1 MNARTFPQTTASLLS
16 TLQLSDSLFPSGRY
30 TLSHG
35 LEMFVETGR
44 VHDAA
49 SLEKVIRDYL
59 IQSLARCE
67 AVTVAAAWQAAFD
80 DDIETLIAIDRHLH
94 ALRLPT
100 EASAASV
107 RTGNQFIRT
116 ALKLVDDDLLRRF
129 QTEVEAGR
137 AIGGHATVIGMVTV
151 AWQIDRYSAVLSE
164 LYAYTAALVSAALR
178 LIRLDH
184 VDAQAMVLRLHGA
197 METAATVAID
207 TPYQD
212 MQAFAP
218 MIDIMQMQHERSRM
232 RMFAS

>member
-1 MNARTFPQTTASLLS
+1 MTVGAFPQTAGSLLG

-49 SLEKVIRDYL
+49 TLRSVIQDYL
-59 IQSLARCE
+59 LQSLARCE
-67 AVTVAAAWQAAFD
+67 AVAVAAAWQAATD
-80 DDIETLIAIDRHLH
+80 DDLYTLIDIDRHLH

-100 EASAASV
+100 EASTASV

-116 ALKLVDDDLLRRF
+116 ALQLVDDDLLRRF
-129 QTEVEAGR
+129 QAEVDAGR
-137 AIGGHATVIGMVTV
+137 TIGGHATVIGMVTV
-151 AWQIDRYSAVLSE
+151 AWGIDQTTAVLSE

-184 VDAQAMVLRLHGA
+184 VDAQAMVLRLHA
-197 METAATVAID
+197 DMEAASAVAID
-207 TPYQD
+207 TPYRD

>member
-1 MNARTFPQTTASLLS
+1 MIVGTFAQSAGSLLG

-35 LEMFVETGR
+35 LEMFVESGR
-44 VHDAA
+44 VHDEA
-49 SLEKVIRDYL
+49 SLRLVIHDYL
-59 IQSLARCE
+59 LQSLARCE
-67 AVTVAAAWQAAFD
+67 AVAVASAWQAATD
-80 DDIETLIAIDRHLH
+80 DDLETLIDIDRHLH
-94 ALRLPT
+94 ALRLPA

-116 ALKLVDDDLLRRF
+116 ALQLVDNDLLRRF
-129 QTEVEAGR
+129 QGEVEAGR
-137 AIGGHATVIGMVTV
+137 TIGGHATVIGMVTV
-151 AWQIDRYSAVLSE
+151 AWGIDQTTAVLSE

-184 VDAQAMVLRLHGA
+184 VHAQSMVLQLHA
-197 METAATVAID
+197 DMEAACEVAVE